1 MIKQIIIVKG
11 ENNPIMGNIVTCE
24 IFSKKGINEAVFRQK
39 VKEYCKKRLKK
50 YKIPAKININY
61 EGFMTD
67 RMKRR
72 RYG

>member
-50 YKIPAKININY
+50 YKIPAKISFNY
-61 EGFMTD
+61 EGFVAD
-67 RMKRR
+67 RMKRSR
-72 RYG
+72 